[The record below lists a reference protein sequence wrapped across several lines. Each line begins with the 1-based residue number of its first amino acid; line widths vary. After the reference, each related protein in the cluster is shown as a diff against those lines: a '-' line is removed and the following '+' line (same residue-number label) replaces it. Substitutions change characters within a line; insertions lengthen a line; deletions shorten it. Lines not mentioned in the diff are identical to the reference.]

1 MFEIDYKSRENKLA
15 YVNNMQLKLREKDY
29 AIKGLVAPLT
39 RFIVFSTQTY
49 NKYKNLNTFASNWNW
64 ILVLKHPKYV
74 KAKETNWIPNSIFM

>member
-15 YVNNMQLKLREKDY
+15 YVNNMQLKLPEKDY

-49 NKYKNLNTFASNWNW
+49 NKYKNLNTFASN
-64 ILVLKHPKYV
+64 
-74 KAKETNWIPNSIFM
+74 